1 MKKFALALAIAS
13 MMSLPVVGAT
23 NYWNGD
29 ANYPEITNT
38 ELTYLIMQDKATTLT
53 KDPSLRAS
61 TAAVTLSLA

>member
-1 MKKFALALAIAS
+1 MKKLVLALAIAS

-38 ELTYLIMQDKATTLT
+38 EAYLPHNA
-53 KDPSLRAS
+53 
-61 TAAVTLSLA
+61 